1 MQPVQAPEEK
11 ELIIQST
18 SPRANKIL
26 EKQNH
31 ILETFEAL
39 KQEQEQYGW
48 SNKEFLDILHGV
60 IKRHGNKSDEPQGIL
75 YT

>member
-1 MQPVQAPEEK
+1 M
-11 ELIIQST
+11 
-18 SPRANKIL
+18 RAA
-26 EKQNH
+26 
-31 ILETFEAL
+31 FEAL

-75 YT
+75 YTYNMINQLTFNDCEIIDSQ